1 MARQHSGGFVNPE
14 FYFNIGTDA
23 ARGRDGDTARLAAQK
38 YNDHRHSAYMAVST
52 NDLRNW
58 KNEVQTA
65 SAHPDTGGLGG
76 ILQDSQ
82 EFLRR
87 PGDLAELNS
96 ILYAATST
104 GVKSISSGF
113 GVHVDMQP
121 NVPQVVEDK
130 VAANFTMLR
139 GAIPLQGID
148 CLFAL
153 DQGFNVPLKTTVGD
167 CVLYESVRAHSGDL
181 ETHVL
186 VAAAVKLSSG
196 PALVDGIGDP
206 IALTALPVIG
216 ILLTPKYYPTVN
228 HRILSSQVVEGPS
241 LLITSITG
249 QPFQSISNSGDLGHT
264 IANVLTLPSHFEGRI
279 ELEMS
284 FDVDTCYTP
293 AEYASE
299 AFDAGLSVDELKSAM
314 CTWAEN
320 NVRLDLLDAT
330 ARVLCTFRGQ

>member
-1 MARQHSGGFVNPE
+1 
-14 FYFNIGTDA
+14 
-23 ARGRDGDTARLAAQK
+23 
-38 YNDHRHSAYMAVST
+38 
-52 NDLRNW
+52 
-58 KNEVQTA
+58 
-65 SAHPDTGGLGG
+65 
-76 ILQDSQ
+76 
-82 EFLRR
+82 
-87 PGDLAELNS
+87 
-96 ILYAATST
+96 
-104 GVKSISSGF
+104 
-113 GVHVDMQP
+113 MQP
-121 NVPQVVEDK
+121 SVPQIVEDK

-139 GAIPLQGID
+139 GAIPPQGID
-148 CLFAL
+148 CLFSP

-196 PALVDGIGDP
+196 PALVDGVGDP

-284 FDVDTCYTP
+284 FDVDACYTP
-293 AEYASE
+293 AEYNSVAV
-299 AFDAGLSVDELKSAM
+299 DAELGVPELKSAM
-314 CTWAEN
+314 CKWAEN

-330 ARVLCTFRGQ
+330 ARVLCTFREQ